1 MPGWTPANN
10 PIRRLQ
16 QAPEH
21 QLADPGLAA
30 RLLGVEVKLA
40 PAITDHD
47 VRHLVRLREQLP
59 GLDTNLAVVTTGAHA
74 YRRPD
79 GVCVVP
85 LALLGP

>member
-1 MPGWTPANN
+1 MSYPNRT
-10 PIRRLQ
+10 I
-16 QAPEH
+16 
-21 QLADPGLAA
+21 GLELD
-30 RLLGVEVKLA
+30 RLLSMA

-47 VRHLVRLREQLP
+47 VRHLVWLR
-59 GLDTNLAVVTTGAHA
+59 DRVTNLTVVTTGAHA